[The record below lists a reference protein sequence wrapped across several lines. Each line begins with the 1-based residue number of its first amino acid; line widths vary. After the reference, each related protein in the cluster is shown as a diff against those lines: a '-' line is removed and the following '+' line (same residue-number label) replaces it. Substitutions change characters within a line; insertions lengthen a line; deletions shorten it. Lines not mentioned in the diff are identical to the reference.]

1 MQAYVWFGEMVAMLI
16 LSFKAMV
23 GKDVWLDP
31 TAEEATH
38 ARGSLTLACMPAL
51 GSMTSVWQTG
61 QMTIDESLQ
70 VNDRQ

>member
-1 MQAYVWFGEMVAMLI
+1 MLI
-16 LSFKAMV
+16 LSFKAMM

-70 VNDRQ
+70 VNGRQ